1 MYLHLKVFLK
11 NLRETYRIKLINIKM
26 MKEKHHESSYLYSSD
41 ALSDGLELIKHHI
54 LCVIIRELFG
64 ISDLQF
70 PQVKMLL
77 ITYLCKVH
85 STMSVVTVVQSLSH
99 VQLPETPG
107 TVASQAT
114 YYPPLCP
121 GVDSNSSP
129 LSQ

>member
-1 MYLHLKVFLK
+1 
-11 NLRETYRIKLINIKM
+11 M

-64 ISDLQF
+64 ISELQF

-85 STMSVVTVVQSLSH
+85 STMSVVTVVQS
-99 VQLPETPG
+99 T
-107 TVASQAT
+107 T
-114 YYPPLCP
+114 
-121 GVDSNSSP
+121 
-129 LSQ
+129 